1 LFLKKYLA
9 VIVAFILI
17 AVSLVIL
24 SQSLRRPGSPGVVKK
39 LVFEVTAPVERAI
52 NSGVGSVSGAWKQ
65 YLFLVG
71 LEEENREL
79 RNKIAALQGE
89 VNTYREMSLEGS
101 RLKKVLA
108 LEDSTIYPT
117 VAARVVG
124 NEGSSPFR
132 TIMINKG
139 STDGVKEGLPVI
151 SPEGVVGR
159 VIECSWNYSKILLVT
174 DYNSNID
181 SLVQGSRAQ
190 GILQGGGHR
199 LLRLK
204 YVQRTEEVKA
214 GEAVITSGLGG
225 AFPKGLMLGTVVR
238 ADKKD
243 PGLFQTIEV
252 VTSVDFSKI
261 EEVLVLQTE
270 KE

>member
-1 LFLKKYLA
+1 MFKKYLA

-24 SQSLRRPGSPGVVKK
+24 SQSLRRPGSPGIMKK
-39 LVFEVTAPVERAI
+39 LVFEVTAPVERGI
-52 NSGVGSVSGAWKQ
+52 HSSVDSVGGAWKR

-79 RNKIAALQGE
+79 RKTIAALQGE
-89 VNTYREMSLEGS
+89 VNYYREMSLEGS
-101 RLKKVLA
+101 RLRKVLA
-108 LEDSTIYPT
+108 LEDSTVYPT
-117 VAARVVG
+117 IAARVVG

-132 TIMINKG
+132 TILINRG
-139 STDGVKEGLPVI
+139 TRDGVKDGLPVI
-151 SPEGVVGR
+151 SPDGVVGR
-159 VIECSWNYSKILLVT
+159 VIEASWNYAKILLVT

-181 SLVQGSRAQ
+181 ALVQGSRAQ
-190 GILQGGGHR
+190 GILQGGGQR
-199 LLRLK
+199 LSRLK
-204 YVQRTEEVKA
+204 YVQRTEEVKV
-214 GEAVITSGLGG
+214 GETVVTSGLGG
-225 AFPKGLMLGTVVR
+225 MFPKGLMLGTVAR

-252 VTSVDFSKI
+252 APSVDFSKI

-270 KE
+270 KD